1 MTTAVVIGLVQVF
14 GPKGTSFH
22 RILGWGW
29 VVCMIFTAITSFGIT
44 ELKIIGP
51 FGPLH
56 LLSFWVL
63 AAVPIG
69 LYGVRNGDL
78 WWHRLAMT
86 SVYVGALIAA
96 TFLTFLPGRR
106 LHDVVTGQDT
116 RSAMARA
123 VTQPMYPGM
132 GGYPAQQGG
141 YAGQGGYRGR
151 SFGAPGGYPAGMGGY
166 NQGGQR

>member
-1 MTTAVVIGLVQVF
+1 MSFEPLLTAPLFVQLHTFAGVAAVTIGLVQIF
-14 GPKGTSFH
+14 GPKGTAMH
-22 RILGWGW
+22 RTLGWGW
-29 VVCMIFTAITSFGIT
+29 VVCMIFTAISSFGIT
-44 ELKIIGP
+44 ELRIIGP

-96 TFLTFLPGRR
+96 TFLTMLPGRR
-106 LHDVVTGQDT
+106 LHDVVTGKDT
-116 RSAMARA
+116 RGAFERAAMEGMGGSP
-123 VTQPMYPGM
+123 VQGGYVGM
-132 GGYPAQQGG
+132 GGYQGG
-141 YAGQGGYRGR
+141 GR
-151 SFGAPGGYPAGMGGY
+151 
-166 NQGGQR
+166 R